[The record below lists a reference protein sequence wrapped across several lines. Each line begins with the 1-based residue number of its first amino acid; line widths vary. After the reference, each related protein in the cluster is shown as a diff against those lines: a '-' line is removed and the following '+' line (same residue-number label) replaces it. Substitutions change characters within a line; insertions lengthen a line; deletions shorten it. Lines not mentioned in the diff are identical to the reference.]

1 MQGATA
7 GALAN
12 AEIKRL
18 SRAKIYQYLV
28 ITIMTRHIVI
38 GSPFKEQ
45 LTCSSVLYLSGMKL
59 YFLENVFCKRWFE
72 GTLLPLSE

>member
-1 MQGATA
+1 
-7 GALAN
+7 
-12 AEIKRL
+12 
-18 SRAKIYQYLV
+18 
-28 ITIMTRHIVI
+28 MTRQII
-38 GSPFKEQ
+38 NGSHPKEE